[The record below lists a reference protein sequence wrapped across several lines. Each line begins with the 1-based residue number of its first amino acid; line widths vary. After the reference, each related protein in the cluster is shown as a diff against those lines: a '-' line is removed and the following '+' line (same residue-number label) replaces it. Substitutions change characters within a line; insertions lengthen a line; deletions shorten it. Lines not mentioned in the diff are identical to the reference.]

1 MEAAMGRFAVIGLG
15 RFGYH
20 LAARL
25 YELGHEVLGVDQHEE
40 LVQAAHDRL
49 SKAAVVDVRD
59 KLQFRAVGIK
69 DFDTVVISVGE
80 HLEAS
85 TLAALYCKELDLRVV
100 ARAVSED
107 HGKILEALG
116 VDEVVY
122 PERDMAL
129 RLAERLSHSSLVDF
143 VSLGPDYQIIEMA
156 APSSFVGKTLADL
169 GVRQRHHVHVLAVRD
184 VLTETVTLVPP
195 PNAVIRDSDVLV
207 VLGRTQDNEKFQKLK

>member
-1 MEAAMGRFAVIGLG
+1 MGRFAVIGLG